1 MPGPSQSPGTAG
13 RCSHGAG
20 AGAGAGTETQ
30 TAQPCRGGRSARHAE
45 AGEDPRQR
53 AQRRAHTSTP
63 VTRAHR
69 RSLCEDVAPG
79 AHGKQAAG
87 ARQPHQAGA
96 DPRPPQGAQRPHGS
110 GHATSRGPSQG
121 TADAPAMRPPDPR
134 LPALGPGP
142 EHSPPALGWGARS
155 LAALRVTDQLE
166 SSLHSAPSEGRQGG
180 QASGGRWL
188 GPAPPRPAPPVLL
201 PAPSGARIRLHR
213 REQYSSAY
221 QQSPANNSNPPRAK
235 SNPSRSPCLPPQG
248 QPSHPFFPGS
258 SAQDPTPSHTEP
270 APGHQVPP
278 ALPARAQPG
287 GHHTWL

>member
-1 MPGPSQSPGTAG
+1 MLFRSSVHPALLLLPPLLNTARTEPATRKAPSGAPGGRMPGPSQSPGTAG

-142 EHSPPALGWGARS
+142 EHSPPALGWGGQEPRC
-155 LAALRVTDQLE
+155 T
-166 SSLHSAPSEGRQGG
+166 EGH
-180 QASGGRWL
+180 
-188 GPAPPRPAPPVLL
+188 RPA
-201 PAPSGARIRLHR
+201 GK
-213 REQYSSAY
+213 Q
-221 QQSPANNSNPPRAK
+221 
-235 SNPSRSPCLPPQG
+235 
-248 QPSHPFFPGS
+248 
-258 SAQDPTPSHTEP
+258 
-270 APGHQVPP
+270 P
-278 ALPARAQPG
+278 ALCP
-287 GHHTWL
+287 L